1 MSISPPATESTSQ
14 PMKKNVT
21 DKIGIIAGGG
31 QFPLLFVKAVQR
43 QGLKVYAAAHQG
55 ETDETLADEVDHL
68 QWVKLGQLGKII
80 NFFQE
85 EGINKTV
92 FIGSITKTNIFRDV
106 RPDLKGLGLWN
117 KIDIKQDDAI
127 LRAVADRLEKD
138 GIEVVASTNYVPELL
153 FPQGIL
159 TRKKPTKEQK
169 NDIVFGWKIA
179 RPLGSLDIGQCVVV
193 RNQTV
198 LAVEAIEG
206 TDATILRGGS
216 LGKEKAVVVKLR
228 KPNQDLRFDLPAV
241 GEKTIA
247 SMQEVNAAVLAVE
260 AGYALFFD
268 RESVIEAADAAGI
281 VVVGV
286 TESASG
292 ELSF

>member
-1 MSISPPATESTSQ
+1 MTGNAS
-14 PMKKNVT
+14 

-31 QFPLLFVKAVQR
+31 QFPLLFARAVR
-43 QGLKVYAAAHQG
+43 RHGLKVYAAAHQG
-55 ETDETLADEVDHL
+55 ETDETLADQVDAL
-68 QWVKLGQLGKII
+68 QWVRLGQLGKII
-80 NFFQE
+80 DFFKK
-85 EGINKTV
+85 EGVIKTV

-117 KIDIKQDDAI
+117 KIDIKQDDSI
-127 LRAVADRLEKD
+127 LRAIADRLAKD
-138 GIEVVASTNYVPELL
+138 GIEVVASTSYVPELI

-159 TRKKPTKEQK
+159 TRKKLTKEQK

-179 RPLGSLDIGQCVVV
+179 RAMGGLDIGQCVVV

-206 TDATILRGGS
+206 TDAAIRRGGT
-216 LGKEKAVVVKLR
+216 LGKEKAVVVKLK

-241 GEKTIA
+241 GEKTIV
-247 SMQEVNAAVLAVE
+247 SMLEVKAAVLAVE

-268 RESVIEAADAAGI
+268 RESVIQAADAAGL

-292 ELSF
+292 ELQF

>member
-1 MSISPPATESTSQ
+1 MTGNAS
-14 PMKKNVT
+14 

-31 QFPLLFVKAVQR
+31 QFPLLFAQAVR
-43 QGLKVYAAAHQG
+43 RHGLKVYAAAHQG
-55 ETDETLADEVDHL
+55 ETDETLADQVDAL
-68 QWVKLGQLGKII
+68 QWVRLGQLGKII
-80 NFFQE
+80 DFFKK
-85 EGINKTV
+85 EGVIKTV

-117 KIDIKQDDAI
+117 KIDIKQDDSI
-127 LRAVADRLEKD
+127 LRAIADRLAKD
-138 GIEVVASTNYVPELL
+138 GIEVVASTSYVPELL

-159 TRKKPTKEQK
+159 TRKKLTKEQK

-179 RPLGSLDIGQCVVV
+179 RAMGGLDIGQCVVV

-206 TDATILRGGS
+206 TDAAIRRGGT
-216 LGKEKAVVVKLR
+216 LGKEKAVVVKLK

-241 GEKTIA
+241 GEKTIV
-247 SMQEVNAAVLAVE
+247 SMLEVKAAVLAVE

-268 RESVIEAADAAGI
+268 RESVIQAADAAGL

-292 ELSF
+292 ELQF

>member
-1 MSISPPATESTSQ
+1 MTGNAS
-14 PMKKNVT
+14 

-31 QFPLLFVKAVQR
+31 QFPLLFARAVR
-43 QGLKVYAAAHQG
+43 RHGLKVYAAAHQG
-55 ETDETLADEVDHL
+55 ETDQTLADQVDAL
-68 QWVKLGQLGKII
+68 QWVRLGQLGKII
-80 NFFQE
+80 DFFKK
-85 EGINKTV
+85 EGVIKTV

-117 KIDIKQDDAI
+117 KIDIKQDDSI
-127 LRAVADRLEKD
+127 LRAIADRLAKD
-138 GIEVVASTNYVPELL
+138 GIEVVASTSYVPELL

-159 TRKKPTKEQK
+159 TRKKLTKEQK

-179 RPLGSLDIGQCVVV
+179 RAMGGLDIGQCVVV

-206 TDATILRGGS
+206 TDAAIRRGGT
-216 LGKEKAVVVKLR
+216 LGKEKAVVVKLK

-241 GEKTIA
+241 GEKTIV
-247 SMQEVNAAVLAVE
+247 SMLEVKAAVLAVE

-268 RESVIEAADAAGI
+268 RESVIQAADAAGL

-292 ELSF
+292 ELQF

>member
-1 MSISPPATESTSQ
+1 MTGNAS
-14 PMKKNVT
+14 

-31 QFPLLFVKAVQR
+31 QFPLLFAQAVR
-43 QGLKVYAAAHQG
+43 RHGLKVYAAAHQG
-55 ETDETLADEVDHL
+55 ETDETLADQVDAL
-68 QWVKLGQLGKII
+68 QWVRLGQLGKII
-80 NFFQE
+80 DFFKK
-85 EGINKTV
+85 EGVIKTV

-117 KIDIKQDDAI
+117 KIDIKQDDSI
-127 LRAVADRLEKD
+127 LRAIADRLAKD
-138 GIEVVASTNYVPELL
+138 GIEVVASTSYVPELL

-159 TRKKPTKEQK
+159 TRKKLTKEQK

-179 RPLGSLDIGQCVVV
+179 RAMGGLDIGQCVVV

-206 TDATILRGGS
+206 TDAAIRRGGT
-216 LGKEKAVVVKLR
+216 LGKEKAVVVKLK

-241 GEKTIA
+241 GEKTIV
-247 SMQEVNAAVLAVE
+247 SMLEVKAAVLAVE

-268 RESVIEAADAAGI
+268 RESVIRAADAAGL

-286 TESASG
+286 TETASG
-292 ELSF
+292 ELQF

>member
-1 MSISPPATESTSQ
+1 MTEDS
-14 PMKKNVT
+14 T

-31 QFPLLFVKAVQR
+31 QFPLLFARAMHR

-55 ETDETLADEVDHL
+55 ETDETLAHQVEQL
-68 QWVKLGQLGKII
+68 QWVRLGQLGRII
-80 NFFQE
+80 EFFRDH
-85 EGINKTV
+85 GIKKTV

-127 LRAVADRLEKD
+127 LRAVADRLAKD
-138 GIEVVASTNYVPELL
+138 GIEVVASTGYVPELL
-153 FPQGIL
+153 FPQGLL

-169 NDIVFGWKIA
+169 KDIIFGWKIA
-179 RPLGSLDIGQCVVV
+179 RAMGGLDIGQCVVV

-206 TDATILRGGS
+206 TDAAIRRGGS
-216 LGKEKAVVVKLR
+216 LGKEKTVVVKLR

-241 GEKTIA
+241 GEQTIA
-247 SMQEVNAAVLAVE
+247 SMQEVKSAVLAVE

-268 RESVIEAADAAGI
+268 RESVIRAADAAGI

-286 TESASG
+286 SESDSD
-292 ELSF
+292 ELHF

>member
-1 MSISPPATESTSQ
+1 MTGNAS
-14 PMKKNVT
+14 

-31 QFPLLFVKAVQR
+31 QFPLLFARAVR
-43 QGLKVYAAAHQG
+43 RHGLKVYAAAHQG
-55 ETDETLADEVDHL
+55 ETDETLADQVDAL
-68 QWVKLGQLGKII
+68 QWVRLGQLGKII
-80 NFFQE
+80 DFFKK
-85 EGINKTV
+85 EGVIKTV

-117 KIDIKQDDAI
+117 KIDIKQDDSI
-127 LRAVADRLEKD
+127 LRAIADRLAKD
-138 GIEVVASTNYVPELL
+138 GIEVVASTSYVPELL

-159 TRKKPTKEQK
+159 TRKKLTKEQK

-179 RPLGSLDIGQCVVV
+179 RAMGGLDIGQCVVV

-206 TDATILRGGS
+206 TDAAIRRGGN
-216 LGKEKAVVVKLR
+216 LGKEKAVVVKLK

-241 GEKTIA
+241 GEKTIV
-247 SMQEVNAAVLAVE
+247 SMLEVKAAVLAVE

-268 RESVIEAADAAGI
+268 RESVIQAADAAGL

-292 ELSF
+292 ELQF

>member
-1 MSISPPATESTSQ
+1 MTGNAS
-14 PMKKNVT
+14 

-31 QFPLLFVKAVQR
+31 QFPLLFARAVR
-43 QGLKVYAAAHQG
+43 RHGLKVYAAAHQG
-55 ETDETLADEVDHL
+55 ETDQTLADQVDAL
-68 QWVKLGQLGKII
+68 QWIRLGQLGKII
-80 NFFQE
+80 DFFKK
-85 EGINKTV
+85 EGVTKTV

-117 KIDIKQDDAI
+117 KIDIKQDDSI
-127 LRAVADRLEKD
+127 LRAIADCLAKD
-138 GIEVVASTNYVPELL
+138 GIEVVASTSYVPELL

-159 TRKKPTKEQK
+159 TRKKLTKEQK

-179 RPLGSLDIGQCVVV
+179 RAMGGLDIGQCVVV

-206 TDATILRGGS
+206 TDAAIRRGGT
-216 LGKEKAVVVKLR
+216 LGKEKAVVVKLK

-241 GEKTIA
+241 GEKTIL
-247 SMQEVNAAVLAVE
+247 SMLEVKAAVLAVE

-268 RESVIEAADAAGI
+268 RESVIRAADAAGL

-286 TESASG
+286 TETASG
-292 ELSF
+292 ELQF

>member
-1 MSISPPATESTSQ
+1 MTGNAS
-14 PMKKNVT
+14 

-31 QFPLLFVKAVQR
+31 QFPLLFAQAVR
-43 QGLKVYAAAHQG
+43 RHGLKVYAAAHQG
-55 ETDETLADEVDHL
+55 ETDETLADQVDAL
-68 QWVKLGQLGKII
+68 QWVRLGQLGKII
-80 NFFQE
+80 DFFKK
-85 EGINKTV
+85 EGVIKTV

-117 KIDIKQDDAI
+117 KIDIKQDDSI
-127 LRAVADRLEKD
+127 LRAIAERLAKD
-138 GIEVVASTNYVPELL
+138 GIEVVASTSYVPELL

-159 TRKKPTKEQK
+159 TRKKLTKEQK

-179 RPLGSLDIGQCVVV
+179 RAMGGLDIGQCVVV

-206 TDATILRGGS
+206 TDAAIRRGGT
-216 LGKEKAVVVKLR
+216 LGKEKAVVVKLK

-241 GEKTIA
+241 GEKTIV
-247 SMQEVNAAVLAVE
+247 SMLEVKAAVLAVE

-268 RESVIEAADAAGI
+268 RESVIQAADAAGL

-292 ELSF
+292 ELQF

>member
-1 MSISPPATESTSQ
+1 MQPITENTS
-14 PMKKNVT
+14 

-31 QFPLLFVKAVQR
+31 QFPLLFAKAVHK
-43 QGLKVYAAAHQG
+43 QGLKVYAAAHKG
-55 ETDETLADEVDHL
+55 ETDTALADQVDSL
-68 QWVKLGQLGKII
+68 KWVKLGQLGRII
-80 NFFQE
+80 NFFKD
-85 EGINKTV
+85 EGVKKTV

-138 GIEVVASTNYVPELL
+138 GIEVVASTHYVPELL

-159 TRKKPTKEQK
+159 TRKKPTKDQIT
-169 NDIVFGWKIA
+169 DIAFGWKIA
-179 RPLGSLDIGQCVVV
+179 RSIGRLDIGQCVVV

-206 TDATILRGGS
+206 TDATIQRGGS
-216 LGKEKAVVVKLR
+216 LGKEKTVVVKLR
-228 KPNQDLRFDLPAV
+228 KPKQDLRFDLPAV
-241 GEKTIA
+241 GKKTIQ
-247 SMQEVNAAVLAVE
+247 SMQKVKAAILAVE

-268 RESVIEAADAAGI
+268 RASVIRAADAAGI
-281 VVVGV
+281 VIVGV
-286 TESASG
+286 AEEDSG